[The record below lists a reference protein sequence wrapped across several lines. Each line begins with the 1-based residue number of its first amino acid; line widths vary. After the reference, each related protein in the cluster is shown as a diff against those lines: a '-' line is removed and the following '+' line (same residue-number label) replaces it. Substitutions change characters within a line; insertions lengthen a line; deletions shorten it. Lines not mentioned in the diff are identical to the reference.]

1 MEKLRENKKPQKS
14 TILSKRFI
22 FKSHFNIEYLKAVD
36 NEKENVLFLFN
47 MNLKYFRDLLAS
59 QPKTNFTKG

>member
-1 MEKLRENKKPQKS
+1 MEKLRKNKKTQKS
-14 TILSKRFI
+14 TILSKGFI

-47 MNLKYFRDLLAS
+47 MNLKYFRDLFAS
-59 QPKTNFTKG
+59 QPKTNSIKG

>member
-1 MEKLRENKKPQKS
+1 MEKLRKNKKLQKP
-14 TILSKRFI
+14 TISSKGFI

-36 NEKENVLFLFN
+36 DEKQNVLFLFN

-59 QPKTNFTKG
+59 QPKTTSIKG

>member
-1 MEKLRENKKPQKS
+1 MEKLRKNKKPQKP
-14 TILSKRFI
+14 TISSKGFI
-22 FKSHFNIEYLKAVD
+22 FKSHFSIQYLKAVD

-59 QPKTNFTKG
+59 QPKTTSIKA